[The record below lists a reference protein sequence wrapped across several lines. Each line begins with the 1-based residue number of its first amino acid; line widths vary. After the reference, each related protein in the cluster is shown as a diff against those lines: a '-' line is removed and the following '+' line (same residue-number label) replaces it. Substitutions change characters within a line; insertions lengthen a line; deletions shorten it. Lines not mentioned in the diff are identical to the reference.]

1 MKLNKTLLG
10 GMLIVGLMVPVANGA
25 PGVEKDPTVPRVPA
39 GEIAAAKAVKPPV
52 DLSSAAVIAKGK
64 ATFLAKGTCF
74 TCHGEGGKGDGVAA
88 AALDPS
94 PRNFTNPQFA
104 KMRTPGEM
112 MWILKNGSPGTAMV
126 PVIPSQISEEEGWE
140 VIAFERSLGGH

>member
-1 MKLNKTLLG
+1 MKLNKSLLG
-10 GMLIVGLMVPVANGA
+10 GILIVGLMVPVAMGA
-25 PGVEKDPTVPRVPA
+25 PGVEKDPSTPRVPA
-39 GEIAAAKAVKPPV
+39 GEIEKAKALKPPV
-52 DLSSAAVIAKGK
+52 NLTSADVIAKGK
-64 ATFLAKGTCF
+64 AIFLAKGTCF

-88 AALDPS
+88 AALDPG

-126 PVIPSQISEEEGWE
+126 PVIPSQINEEEGWQ